1 MMVEVCYHQQPLLF
15 YIYES
20 IFHLML
26 FVLKTVIDLVLNLK
40 IIDDYDDDGID
51 SNDNIHDDDDEDE

>member
-1 MMVEVCYHQQPLLF
+1 
-15 YIYES
+15 
-20 IFHLML
+20 ML

-40 IIDDYDDDGID
+40 KIDDNDDDGID

>member
-1 MMVEVCYHQQPLLF
+1 
-15 YIYES
+15 
-20 IFHLML
+20 ML

-51 SNDNIHDDDDEDE
+51 SNDNIHDDDDKDE